1 MVTRRDPSVLE
12 AGLYLVAT
20 PIGAARDITL
30 RALDILR
37 VVDVLAVE
45 DTRVARRLLSMH
57 GIARTGRPLIAYHD
71 RNDEAVRPIILAHL
85 RTGRSVA
92 YLPDAGTPMVSDPGF
107 ELVRAAIGEGLP
119 VSVAPGPSSVL
130 AALLLS
136 GLPTDR
142 FLFAGFPARR
152 RAARCREFESLADCP
167 ATLVFCV
174 SAGRLSAVLA
184 DMVDRFGGERRAAIC
199 RELTKMFEQVQ
210 RGTLHDLQAGQ
221 DSDGV
226 KGELV
231 IVVDRPQPRRVDEAT
246 ILAELR
252 AEKGQYR
259 PSEAARQVAERL
271 GAPRRQVYQL
281 ALSLADD
288 DE

>member
-1 MVTRRDPSVLE
+1 MTRRDPSVLE
-12 AGLYLVAT
+12 AGLHLVAT

-30 RALDILR
+30 RTLDILR

-57 GIARTGRPLIAYHD
+57 GIARAGRPLIAYHD
-71 RNDEAVRPIILAHL
+71 RNDEAARPVILAHV
-85 RTGRSVA
+85 RAGRSVA

-107 ELVRAAIGEGLP
+107 ELVRAAIAEGLP
-119 VSVAPGPSSVL
+119 VTVAPGPSSVL

-184 DMVDRFGGERRAAIC
+184 DMVDRFGGERQAAIC

-210 RGTLHDLQAGQ
+210 RGTLHDLHGGQ

-231 IVVDRPQPRRVDEAT
+231 IVVDRPLPKPVDEAT

-252 AEKGQYR
+252 AETGQYR